1 MKPKQILLID
11 DSDIDNFINKSV
23 LSKCVIADSILIETS
38 AIVALQYLHKMM
50 DDLENF
56 PDIIFLDIRMPEMDG
71 FEFLEEYIKIPEYIQ
86 QKCDIF
92 ILSSSID
99 PKDVEKAQQYKAVK
113 KHLTKPLTQ
122 DLLES
127 ILVCV

>member
-1 MKPKQILLID
+1 MNLKQILLID

-23 LSKCVIADSILIETS
+23 LTKFNIAESIRIETS
-38 AIVALQYLHKMM
+38 ALKALKYLHN
-50 DDLENF
+50 LINEPENF

-71 FEFLEEYIKIPEYIQ
+71 FEFLEAYINLPESIQ

-99 PKDVEKAQQYKAVK
+99 PKDIEKAKQYKAVK

-127 ILVCV
+127 ILVSA